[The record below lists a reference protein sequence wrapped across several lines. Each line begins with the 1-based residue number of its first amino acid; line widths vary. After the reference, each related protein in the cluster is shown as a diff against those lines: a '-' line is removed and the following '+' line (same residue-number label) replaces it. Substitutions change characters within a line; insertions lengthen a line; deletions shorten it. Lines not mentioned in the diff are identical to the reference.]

1 MLASMPREMVA
12 LASNRNP
19 IVLLLP
25 SSRRHSATPRDVLH
39 FSIPSTSPPHAHN
52 PTQPN
57 ARSYPSDDTK
67 RQVDA
72 YKAALDSLSP
82 GDVTTVFTPDDT
94 HYEITKY
101 AIQKKIHVLVTK
113 YYWLRFDSPLLPPP
127 PLPPLFCLWFLARCD
142 PPMHR
147 RARSYWHHA
156 HLFFFFFR
164 RGTMPIFF
172 SFFFGMPP
180 DQPATARPDSIS
192 ARKRRRE
199 RERYGEDD
207 FIPICVGVGERTW
220 RVAGLIPDQRGS
232 SYLAHV

>member
-82 GDVTTVFTPDDT
+82 GDVATVFTPDDT

-113 YYWLRFDSPLLPPP
+113 YYWLRFDIPLLPPP

-147 RARSYWHHA
+147 RARSYWHSSWHHA
-156 HLFFFFFR
+156 HR
-164 RGTMPIFF
+164 HATRPTCDGAAGQY
-172 SFFFGMPP
+172 FG
-180 DQPATARPDSIS
+180 
-192 ARKRRRE
+192 KRRRE
-199 RERYGEDD
+199 RERDT
-207 FIPICVGVGERTW
+207 ERIILFRFALGSVNELGGW
-220 RVAGLIPDQRGS
+220 LASFQIRGAALTS
-232 SYLAHV
+232 PT